1 MADDLKAIA
10 RRTLEEILPNGDV
23 AGLRAVMHP
32 EVVNHEPPAGAPPG
46 LDGMIQAMRWIQ
58 GGVLRAAL

>member
-1 MADDLKAIA
+1 MAQDLKAIA

-32 EVVNHEPPAGAPPG
+32 EVVNHEPRPARRRGWTA
-46 LDGMIQAMRWIQ
+46 
-58 GGVLRAAL
+58 